1 MTSGK
6 PPGDDLP
13 DHVFRWLE
21 AVTRRM
27 GAELSGLEFGGPAG
41 LGGGQRRIL
50 QMIPAGGIRITDLA
64 LIAGMTK
71 QATGE
76 FADRLEAGGLA
87 VSRRDDRDRRAR
99 LVARTPAGDAA
110 AAETSRAIAAVE
122 QRWREEVGPARYDAM
137 KAVLRELGGDSLRPG
152 PGRPDYRPDERV
164 DPGRD
169 PR

>member
-6 PPGDDLP
+6 TPAGDGLP
-13 DHVFRWLE
+13 DHLFRWLE

-27 GAELSGLEFGGPAG
+27 GAELSGRDFSHSAG

-50 QMIPAGGIRITDLA
+50 QMIPPGGIRITDLA

-76 FADRLEAGGLA
+76 FADRLEAGGFA
-87 VSRRDDRDRRAR
+87 VSRRDDRDRRTR
-99 LVARTPAGDAA
+99 LVARTPSGDAA
-110 AAETSRAIAAVE
+110 AAEASRAIAAVE

-137 KAVLRELGGDSLRPG
+137 KDVLRELGRDSLRPG
-152 PGRPDYRPDERV
+152 PGMAGLP
-164 DPGRD
+164 

>member
-6 PPGDDLP
+6 APAGDDLP

-27 GAELSGLEFGGPAG
+27 GTELSGGEFSWSAG

-50 QMIPAGGIRITDLA
+50 QMIPPGGIRITDLA

-76 FADRLEAGGLA
+76 FADRLEAGGFA
-87 VSRRDDRDRRAR
+87 VSRRDARDRRAR

-110 AAETSRAIAAVE
+110 AVETSRAIAGVE
-122 QRWREEVGPARYDAM
+122 QRWRAEVGPARYDAM
-137 KAVLRELGGDSLRPG
+137 KAVLRELGRDSLRPG
-152 PGRPDYRPDERV
+152 PDYRPDERV
-164 DPGRD
+164 DPARD